1 MFMYVKIHH
10 DDDKHIYLHFKMKSN
25 HNTMAKTGRCPKDS
39 FFNRFKCG
47 KTKTLVLLAGRKF
60 LTMFLSICL
69 LQQRSRCLLN
79 IHK

>member
-47 KTKTLVLLAGRKF
+47 KKNSGFISGEEIFDHVFITLFITTEIKMFTKD
-60 LTMFLSICL
+60 S
-69 LQQRSRCLLN
+69 
-79 IHK
+79 